1 MDLDELHGVL
11 LEILLEFDR
20 VCRCNGIQYTLAY
33 GTLLGAIR
41 HKGFI
46 PWDDDVDVIM
56 DRKNFDKFC
65 SVCPS
70 EIGKDFFFQSK
81 YTEPAY
87 PYNICRL
94 RKNNT
99 AMIFEAW
106 KKSGIHQGLFID
118 IYPVD
123 NVPDSKIKR
132 KLQALPIIALTPI
145 RVSRNPIIY
154 LNGAS
159 KRLNPVMLALKNS
172 LYHVVK
178 LFPKEKCDSIEK
190 HYITKYD
197 ETNCREL
204 GVICEGATLLS
215 PDKTNIPFETK
226 YLQEYTDV
234 EFEGHQLMSV
244 KNSAGLLTH
253 WYGDYMQLPP
263 EDKRV
268 MYHHPEVFD
277 TKKSYKEYI

>member
-1 MDLDELHGVL
+1 MELEELHGVL
-11 LEILLEFDR
+11 LEILLELDR
-20 VCRCNGIQYTLAY
+20 VCRENDIKYTLAY
-33 GTLLGAIR
+33 GTLLGAVR

-56 DRKNFDKFC
+56 DRKNFEEFC
-65 SVCPS
+65 AICSS
-70 EIGKDFFFQSK
+70 NLSDEFFFQSK
-81 YTEPAY
+81 YTESAY

-106 KKSGIHQGLFID
+106 KKSGIHQGVFID

-123 NVPDSKIKR
+123 NVPDSKLKR

-145 RVSRNPIIY
+145 RVSRNPVIY
-154 LNGAS
+154 FNGAT
-159 KRLNPVMLALKNS
+159 KRLNPVVLAIKNS

-178 LFPKEKCDSIEK
+178 LFPREICDRIEK
-190 HYITKYD
+190 KYITKYNKRD
-197 ETNCREL
+197 CHEL

-215 PDKTNIPFETK
+215 PDKTNIPFEAK
-226 YLQEYTDV
+226 FLKEYADV
-234 EFEGHQLMSV
+234 VFEGHQLMAV
-244 KNSAGLLTH
+244 KDSAGLLTH

-263 EDKRV
+263 EEKRV

-277 TKKSYKEYI
+277 TKKSYEEYV